1 MKHDFNK
8 LKNIGHKTYQLK
20 AVFNQILYFM
30 IELIMLNFALL
41 VAKATNKIFW
51 VLVLQQVQT
60 FLKY

>member
-1 MKHDFNK
+1 MGQRHR
-8 LKNIGHKTYQLK
+8 YQLK

-30 IELIMLNFALL
+30 IERIMLNFALL
-41 VAKATNKIFW
+41 VAKAINKIFW